1 MNATATPQGEAPA
14 KAPKAVRKAATPR
27 RLQKRKLTLSQAAE
41 QWEQAKREVE
51 AQKGLLEEA
60 AGVLL
65 AHFERTGRCAYKD
78 RIGWSWRGGSLVLDQ
93 PKVREFLGD
102 RLTEFQKRTDCSRS
116 LTLLKQPD

>member
-1 MNATATPQGEAPA
+1 MNATATTAEPG
-14 KAPKAVRKAATPR
+14 KSVRKPATPR

-65 AHFERTGRCAYKD
+65 AHFEKTGRGAYKD

-93 PKVREFLGD
+93 PRVREFLGD
-102 RLTEFQKRTDCSRS
+102 RLQEFQKRTERTRS
-116 LTLLKQPD
+116 LSLLTQPDPDRK

>member
-14 KAPKAVRKAATPR
+14 KASKPDRKAPTPR
-27 RLQKRKLTLSQAAE
+27 RLQKRKLTLAEAAE

-65 AHFERTGRCAYKD
+65 AHFERTGRGAYKD

-102 RLTEFQKRTDCSRS
+102 RLTEFQKRTDRSRS

>member
-14 KAPKAVRKAATPR
+14 KAPKPDRKPATPR
-27 RLQKRKLTLSQAAE
+27 RLQKRKLTLAEAAK
-41 QWEQAKREVE
+41 QWEQAKRESE
-51 AQKGLLEEA
+51 RQKGLLEEA

-65 AHFERTGRCAYKD
+65 AHFEKTGRGAYKG

-102 RLTEFQKRTDCSRS
+102 RLTEFQKRTDRSRS